1 MQFTKQQ
8 VNLWPVQILTKDAN
22 NYIAAAARTCYKS
35 EPISV
40 SEQTDTEFVERLIRN
55 KHLAMLEH
63 GTVILYGKRYKLTAP
78 TVEKYMMNP
87 FSKVIG
93 TTDGHYIIVTNRRVI
108 YENGWEQD
116 VVNFGVNSNVINNV
130 YTSVLLKDA
139 PLRRTFSVTTTLQ
152 VAMQLIR
159 HRLLSYAMES
169 TRWCNYSKDKFGNQ
183 LTFIMPD
190 VKGKI
195 ARFFVKAYLKACE
208 KLYMFLV
215 KRNKAEIAAT
225 ILPKCLAT
233 NLVLTGFV
241 DDFKDFFSKRA
252 SEETGRV
259 LPLMKEL
266 ASKMQELLTT
276 VNE

>member
-8 VNLWPVQILTKDAN
+8 VSLWPVQILCKDAN
-22 NYIAAAARTCYKS
+22 NYISAAARTCYKS
-35 EPISV
+35 EPTNV

-63 GTVILYGKRYKLTAP
+63 GTVILYGKRYKLTTP
-78 TVEKYMMNP
+78 IVEKYMMNP

-116 VVNFGVNSNVINNV
+116 VVNFGINSNVINNV
-130 YTSVLLKDA
+130 YTSILLKDA

-195 ARFFVKAYLKACE
+195 ARFFTKAYLKFCE

-259 LPLMKEL
+259 LPLMREL
-266 ASKMQELLTT
+266 ASKMQELLTI
-276 VNE
+276 NE